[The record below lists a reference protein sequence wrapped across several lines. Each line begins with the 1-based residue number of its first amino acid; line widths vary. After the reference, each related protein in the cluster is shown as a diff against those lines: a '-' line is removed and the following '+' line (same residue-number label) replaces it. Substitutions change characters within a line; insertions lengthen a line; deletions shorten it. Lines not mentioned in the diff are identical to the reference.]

1 MTSNREKRAFWYFVL
16 TAGLTFLIIPMF
28 GDGRFMG
35 VGYAGAAMII
45 AATLRILF
53 LKAQRRAVPTRRNA
67 GH

>member
-35 VGYAGAAMII
+35 VGYAGAALIL
-45 AATLRILF
+45 ASTLRIRF
-53 LKAQRRAVPTRRNA
+53 LKAQRRAVATRRNA